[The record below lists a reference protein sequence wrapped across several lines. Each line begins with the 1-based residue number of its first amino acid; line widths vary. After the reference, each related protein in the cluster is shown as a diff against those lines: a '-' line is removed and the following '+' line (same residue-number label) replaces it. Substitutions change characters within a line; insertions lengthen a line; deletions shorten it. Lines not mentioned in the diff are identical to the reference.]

1 MENLCIVKETIIET
15 NRQPM
20 EQEKIFANYLCNN
33 GLICK
38 IYLELIKL
46 NRKASN
52 PIKKLERGCELTF
65 YSR

>member
-20 EQEKIFANYLCNN
+20 EQEKIFANYL
-33 GLICK
+33 
-38 IYLELIKL
+38 ELIKL

-52 PIKKLERGCELTF
+52 PIKKLERGYELTF